1 MHIKWTNLLTC
12 LNSLDI
18 MAKNTGLQIL
28 TLRGGEFCHFK
39 DSLFW
44 SSQTHRRKLFGA
56 TLSLS
61 FWALPGKRS
70 WDFSSSE
77 EKMNFKIYLCYID
90 C

>member
-39 DSLFW
+39 DSPILIIPNTQKEAIWGNAF
-44 SSQTHRRKLFGA
+44 SKLLGSA
-56 TLSLS
+56 
-61 FWALPGKRS
+61 W
-70 WDFSSSE
+70 
-77 EKMNFKIYLCYID
+77 
-90 C
+90 